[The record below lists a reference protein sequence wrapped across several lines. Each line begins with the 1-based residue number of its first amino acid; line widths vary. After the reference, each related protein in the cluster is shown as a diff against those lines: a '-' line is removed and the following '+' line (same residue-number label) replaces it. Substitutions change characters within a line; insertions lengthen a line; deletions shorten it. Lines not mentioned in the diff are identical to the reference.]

1 MQTTPG
7 ASSNL
12 PPNWAELLNKH
23 HEPLP
28 TPSTPSTWDAPP
40 PAADEQNWEPQSTP
54 SGTKEPVK
62 NPAGDEIEEDHTS
75 CSLSSVGELDGDEDL
90 DEKPG
95 QDAGQMPP
103 SWTSEQWKD
112 WEDAAGGTDDDDGV
126 FMQLSMSEEA
136 EIHNLGIYD
145 EGRRELRGMLR
156 ELSNLET
163 MEEGPEGRWALRA
176 WLVRWRHILGVLQ
189 SLTDILERRLSPQVG
204 CTLPTVREP
213 REAAQRTRLLGL
225 AGRLTSILL
234 GVANDLVNYH
244 RRLSARLP
252 EGVRLP
258 PRPAQPRRS
267 RSRSRDA
274 PGRREEV
281 EEEDDGA
288 AFVQTFNMEE
298 WQGLINHGILGADI
312 GELDGWLGELALRT
326 GDRNVQAH
334 VRAQHMWSLGVF
346 TRALRNAVRTLTFV
360 VSTLERREVHGGM
373 FLPSD
378 DDTRARVLAGC
389 YRPAMITASIFHQS
403 VRNGVDD
410 AYTNPET
417 LPPRLQSRERPPRRD
432 PGRASNA
439 MMAPRV
445 TPVEDELREGEDGRG
460 RDRTPRRAQERALRE
475 ENLLAEV
482 AASSGVVP
490 TARADEQQDGGE
502 SDTDTSGESWP
513 PRTSTST
520 TSTWAMMSTAT
531 MGRMLPSPSTT
542 RLTTT
547 SSLGSSTSM
556 RPSSLPTTSL
566 VEATT
571 VVPSPVLG
579 PMMAPP
585 TWDIGDVGVDGASLL
600 GSSST
605 TSSSV
610 TTLLG
615 SLDSLTLGQ
624 TSTLYVLHAGAAGE
638 DGMISPES
646 WSSLGSSL
654 TTSSSSTTSSS
665 TTTLLGS
672 SWSAGATL
680 PVSSTASSSSTSSSI
695 TSLWGSSLS
704 MWPTS
709 SSDLLAT
716 PWLALVSTSVRDA
729 WDGDGADEE
738 LG

>member
-1 MQTTPG
+1 
-7 ASSNL
+7 
-12 PPNWAELLNKH
+12 
-23 HEPLP
+23 
-28 TPSTPSTWDAPP
+28 
-40 PAADEQNWEPQSTP
+40 
-54 SGTKEPVK
+54 
-62 NPAGDEIEEDHTS
+62 
-75 CSLSSVGELDGDEDL
+75 
-90 DEKPG
+90 
-95 QDAGQMPP
+95 
-103 SWTSEQWKD
+103 
-112 WEDAAGGTDDDDGV
+112 
-126 FMQLSMSEEA
+126 
-136 EIHNLGIYD
+136 
-145 EGRRELRGMLR
+145 
-156 ELSNLET
+156 

-234 GVANDLVNYH
+234 GIANDLVHYH

-258 PRPAQPRRS
+258 PRPAQPRRT

-274 PGRREEV
+274 PGRHEEV

-298 WQGLINHGILGADI
+298 WQGLINHGVLGADI

-346 TRALRNAVRTLTFV
+346 TRALRNAVRTLTFI

-439 MMAPRV
+439 MMAPRT
-445 TPVEDELREGEDGRG
+445 TPVEDELREGEDGRR

-475 ENLLAEV
+475 EHLLAEV
-482 AASSGVVP
+482 SASSGAVP
-490 TARADEQQDGGE
+490 SARADEQQDGGE
-502 SDTDTSGESWP
+502 SDTDSGESWP

-520 TSTWAMMSTAT
+520 TSTWAMMSTTT
-531 MGRMLPSPSTT
+531 MGRMSSSSTT
-542 RLTTT
+542 RLVTTAGSIPRRAS
-547 SSLGSSTSM
+547 SSL
-556 RPSSLPTTSL
+556 TTSL
-566 VEATT
+566 VETT
-571 VVPSPVLG
+571 VVVPSPVLG
-579 PMMAPP
+579 PMMAPLA
-585 TWDIGDVGVDGASLL
+585 WDVGDMGDNGASLL
-600 GSSST
+600 WPSST

-610 TTLLG
+610 TAPLG
-615 SLDSLTLGQ
+615 SLDSLTLVPA
-624 TSTLYVLHAGAAGE
+624 STPHVLRAEAADE
-638 DGMISPES
+638 DGMISSES
-646 WSSLGSSL
+646 WSSLGRSS
-654 TTSSSSTTSSS
+654 TTSSLSTTSSS
-665 TTTLLGS
+665 TTTLQGS
-672 SWSAGATL
+672 SL
-680 PVSSTASSSSTSSSI
+680 STEASSANSLST
-695 TSLWGSSLS
+695 TSLWGASSPNS
-704 MWPTS
+704 
-709 SSDLLAT
+709 LAT
-716 PWLALVSTSVRDA
+716 SLLALVSTSVRDA
-729 WDGDGADEE
+729 WDSDGADEGIGAME
-738 LG
+738 LTSTSTTTSEVDGLNYQGRESQYI